1 MFRNQDIL
9 DCLEEGT
16 EGCLSL
22 VGSIGKVPVPKEGEG
37 WVPVPIEGS
46 VGEGWVLVPREGSVG
61 EGLVPVAEKDLW
73 ERDGRMGSSCGE
85 GSVGEGWVSLTG
97 E

>member
-22 VGSIGKVPVPKEGEG
+22 VGSIGKGPVPKEGEG

-46 VGEGWVLVPREGSVG
+46 VGEGWV
-61 EGLVPVAEKDLW
+61 
-73 ERDGRMGSSCGE
+73 
-85 GSVGEGWVSLTG
+85 SLTG